1 MRNGTK
7 YLSVFL
13 LLFLII
19 GGCDVDFGGTNDDDD
34 GGGGNGGNTDEILR
48 GTIIE
53 VIPNRENNLSGITV
67 SVMEDNAVQSFSD
80 TTASSGTFFVEG
92 NFASNNTTLEFLD
105 DDNADELLGETSINV
120 FPEAEVNLGNI
131 TLENGTVDI
140 DEDDITVS
148 FDADLIDIN
157 CTENSGS
164 LTVESEGSDPIDII
178 IQVSNSTV
186 ITRDNDDIDCGD
198 LLIGQTLDINGN
210 LLGFGNNVDA
220 DTIEVE

>member
-1 MRNGTK
+1 MRNRTK

-80 TTASSGTFFVEG
+80 TTSSSGTFFVEG

-140 DEDDITVS
+140 DEDEITVS
-148 FDADLIDIN
+148 FDADLIEIN